1 MWFIYVGTYNSI
13 FRLLPLHFYCF
24 YKVVCLFSAS
34 EQLLPEKGIVLWR
47 PMPFKIFTF
56 PLSTHVIPAG
66 VEIYWAILS
75 VLNTVHLLRACAL
88 VAEYLKGWQSV
99 RTDEVYTFIECVCYP
114 SLLAF
119 LLAFSLYL
127 LQTCSFFCMCF
138 SGKLNFLNGTTCNW
152 VSLMVEMSGKDSVG
166 QQHLTVLKI

>member
-1 MWFIYVGTYNSI
+1 MWFIYVGTPTS
-13 FRLLPLHFYCF
+13 LLLLLQSSLSLLCIRATFAWERYHMKAYAFQDIYIPTIHSYYSSWGRNLLSHP
-24 YKVVCLFSAS
+24 VFSKRC
-34 EQLLPEKGIVLWR
+34 P
-47 PMPFKIFTF
+47 P
-56 PLSTHVIPAG
+56 
-66 VEIYWAILS
+66 
-75 VLNTVHLLRACAL
+75 
-88 VAEYLKGWQSV
+88 LKGLCFGCRILERLRQSV
-99 RTDEVYTFIECVCYP
+99 RIDEVYTFIECVCYP

-166 QQHLTVLKI
+166 QQHLTVSKI